1 MKSINRS
8 RFCAIALNSAA
19 LNRSLFSQSSSS
31 DTFFEGT
38 YMSETTDTF
47 GKTTLKVR
55 TLADYR
61 ARKLTIIRDVI
72 VIDPSCI
79 TVKCDSPEI
88 ESVPRDLVIE
98 ELQLEYGYEYRS
110 ARTTFMKAQEQQL
123 SCQIDLSKRLQK
135 LMMLSGYKSAN

>member
-1 MKSINRS
+1 MR
-8 RFCAIALNSAA
+8 L
-19 LNRSLFSQSSSS
+19 
-31 DTFFEGT
+31 
-38 YMSETTDTF
+38 
-47 GKTTLKVR
+47 
-55 TLADYR
+55 
-61 ARKLTIIRDVI
+61 
-72 VIDPSCI
+72 
-79 TVKCDSPEI
+79 PEI